1 MTGSVSTHTHYP
13 NRVASAAQLHQGH
26 DRSRQARHDGRRIVG
41 RHGTRRVIAVVAVFV
56 LVALA
61 VLLLDAAGFDHRVAA
76 ASIAV
81 LTGDVFA
88 SWFLIARAS
97 RGSSR
102 RPTRAER

>member
-1 MTGSVSTHTHYP
+1 
-13 NRVASAAQLHQGH
+13 
-26 DRSRQARHDGRRIVG
+26 
-41 RHGTRRVIAVVAVFV
+41 
-56 LVALA
+56 
-61 VLLLDAAGFDHRVAA
+61 VAA